1 MTPHYLPQCLHEWKH
16 NDPFRKIKIMLHIC
30 MNQKL
35 CFAQS
40 TKIWNFHYLP
50 LQCTDSKTMFWLNYK
65 RKLKLAFWPRHDWYC
80 WRSRKTH
87 DSEIS
92 VLKRSRKTH
101 YSKTWFLSEPEPA
114 LHNYC
119 YRTAVYKTVIVLV
132 SIHSVTHRRKIRS
145 WFWSLK
151 F

>member
-1 MTPHYLPQCLHEWKH
+1 MKTQWPLQKNKDNAAYLHESKTMFCTEQR
-16 NDPFRKIKIMLHIC
+16 NM
-30 MNQKL
+30 KL
-35 CFAQS
+35 
-40 TKIWNFHYLP
+40 HYLP

-65 RKLKLAFWPRHDWYC
+65 RKLNLAFWSRHDWYS

-114 LHNYC
+114 PYNYC

-132 SIHSVTHRRKIRS
+132 AIHSVTHRRKIRS